1 MRYDCTVWEMHLIS
15 TRGIKQLIKH
25 SLCLLW
31 DYRLEEMV
39 NTMLFNKKEM
49 IFKYNPLSLPAS
61 RMINGRHV
69 LIAQHIAES
78 HLSPHLSL
86 GIQGSSSITPLTQM
100 GR

>member
-49 IFKYNPLSLPAS
+49 IFKYSTNF
-61 RMINGRHV
+61 R
-69 LIAQHIAES
+69 
-78 HLSPHLSL
+78 
-86 GIQGSSSITPLTQM
+86 
-100 GR
+100 